1 MNQNK
6 NRVNYRFPLWLTVI
20 FLLLILIP
28 CAILSNQM
36 ILAKISG
43 LLCLLVVIIAMRF
56 WFDAAKQNSGVKD
69 RVIINNNDWFD
80 LERLYPSIYKWNK
93 NDTLALRD
101 RIGILLAN
109 VEFRKSSSELCNRI
123 EAIEVAFQLSVYY
136 WEEDYFTNEDTFVYI
151 VTDSIIR
158 LLDINT
164 NQDLVSL
171 SLGFSHPSD
180 SIATLKAYYRSLNQV
195 SV

>member
-28 CAILSNQM
+28 FAILSNQM

-56 WFDAAKQNSGVKD
+56 WFHAAKQNSGVKD

-93 NDTLALRD
+93 NDSLALRD

-109 VEFRKSSSELCNRI
+109 VEFRKSSSELCNRT

-136 WEEDYFTNEDTFVYI
+136 WEEDFFTKDYSYVYM
-151 VTDSIIR
+151 VTDSGIR
-158 LLDINT
+158 LIDLIS
-164 NQDLVSL
+164 NQELESL
-171 SLGFSHPSD
+171 SLGFSYPSD
-180 SIATLKAYYRSLNQV
+180 SVAALKSRYRSLNQV
-195 SV
+195 SI

>member
-28 CAILSNQM
+28 YAILSNQM

-56 WFDAAKQNSGVKD
+56 WFDAAKHNSGVKD

-93 NDTLALRD
+93 NDTQALRD

-136 WEEDYFTNEDTFVYI
+136 WEEDFFTKDYSFVYM
-151 VTDSIIR
+151 VTDSGIR
-158 LLDINT
+158 LIDINS
-164 NQDLVSL
+164 NQELESL
-171 SLGFSHPSD
+171 SLGFSCPTNSVK
-180 SIATLKAYYRSLNQV
+180 ALKEHYRSLNQV